1 MSVDPKFI
9 AESVERV
16 LDAFGDVAGVVKACE
31 NQLWQKSHAP
41 ELTDA
46 TDKDLCDI
54 ARTLSLVARLI
65 NWKSMRQS
73 ASWSKRKPPKRNFG
87 VQPAAS
93 RGGVSLFPP
102 FTIDPRSAA
111 QPSNARRFSDR

>member
-9 AESVERV
+9 VESVECV
-16 LDAFGDVAGVVKACE
+16 LDSIGDIAGVVKACE

-54 ARTLSLVARLI
+54 ARTLSLVGRLI
-65 NWKSMRQS
+65 NWEIHEAERLL
-73 ASWSKRKPPKRNFG
+73 
-87 VQPAAS
+87 VQ
-93 RGGVSLFPP
+93 
-102 FTIDPRSAA
+102 A
-111 QPSNARRFSDR
+111 QDAKA